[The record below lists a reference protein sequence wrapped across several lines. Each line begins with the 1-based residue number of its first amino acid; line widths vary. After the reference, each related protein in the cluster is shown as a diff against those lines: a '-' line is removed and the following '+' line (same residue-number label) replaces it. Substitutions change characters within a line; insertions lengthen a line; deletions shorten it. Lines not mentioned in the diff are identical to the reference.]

1 MNFKPLS
8 EIPARP
14 PSSLAGGEESI
25 EKKIV
30 DAAFTVHKKLDPG
43 LLEKVYSPRW
53 IVVFYEMYFSNG
65 VITIFEKMFKLILNC
80 IQRGEICFC
89 HELSKR
95 GLKYQRQVDIPIVY
109 DGIVFDEGLR
119 LDVLVGKLVICEI
132 KAVNEINPV
141 WEAQILSH
149 LKLTNKR
156 LGFLINFN
164 VPLIKDGIKRIIL

>member
-8 EIPARP
+8 EI
-14 PSSLAGGEESI
+14 EESI
-25 EKKIV
+25 AKKIV
-30 DAAFTVHKKLDPG
+30 DAAFTVHKKLGPG
-43 LLEKVYSPRW
+43 LLEKVY
-53 IVVFYEMYFSNG
+53 
-65 VITIFEKMFKLILNC
+65 
-80 IQRGEICFC
+80 EICFC

-119 LDVLVGKLVICEI
+119 LDVLVEKLVICEI

-164 VPLIKDGIKRIIL
+164 VPLVKDGIKRIIL